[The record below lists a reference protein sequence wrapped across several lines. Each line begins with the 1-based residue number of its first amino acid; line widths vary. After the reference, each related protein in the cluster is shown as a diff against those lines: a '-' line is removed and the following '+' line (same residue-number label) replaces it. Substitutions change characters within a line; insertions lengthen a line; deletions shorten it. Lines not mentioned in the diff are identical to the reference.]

1 LDEGREPQL
10 RKIETLRMRQSSVR
24 FLTMSSF
31 HTISKKFLSCF
42 AEEDDRYVRVA
53 GLIIEQLLQPSALP
67 EDHPR
72 HPHNRYTEEDAME
85 HLYKDL
91 KQSMRQE
98 GLHSLRHAFFHD
110 EAVWAE
116 EVDWLLCAFT
126 MYTEGDP
133 NWDGPWLAVEAG
145 QIPDEFL
152 DD

>member
-1 LDEGREPQL
+1 M
-10 RKIETLRMRQSSVR
+10 RKIETLVLVTHSVR

-42 AEEDDRYVRVA
+42 ADEDDRHIRVA

-67 EDHPR
+67 EEHPR

-91 KQSMRQE
+91 KQSLRQE
-98 GLHSLRHAFFHD
+98 GLHSLRHNFFHD
-110 EAVWAE
+110 EAIWAE
-116 EVDWLLCAFT
+116 EVNWLLCAFV

-133 NWDGPWLAVEAG
+133 NWDGPWLSVEAG
-145 QIPDEFL
+145 VLTYEFPYNE
-152 DD
+152 D